1 MMILLLNRINFGSYN
16 SIDSSRK
23 FDSFF
28 RFLFF
33 VDLIIMMG
41 FSMFF
46 WKFFGDFVD
55 FCRLFL
61 LDFVLDSF
69 FFL

>member
-1 MMILLLNRINFGSYN
+1 
-16 SIDSSRK
+16 
-23 FDSFF
+23 
-28 RFLFF
+28 
-33 VDLIIMMG
+33 
-41 FSMFF
+41 MFF

-69 FFL
+69 FFSVDESVFLIVLIQTVQSFSFRLHTNCFESN